1 MAQSEHSPLHI
12 VCLATYFKGADF
24 MRECK
29 SHGCRVILVTK
40 EKMLHEDWPRESL
53 DDVIAVPNDAG
64 PALMI
69 DLVAFLARQTPVDRV
84 VALEEFDVV
93 TAALV
98 REHLCL
104 PGLSSSSAKVFR
116 DKLSMA
122 VNSQRAGIDVPP
134 FVPFLNG
141 AEVDAFMERVPG
153 PWVIKPRSDVSAIGI
168 KKVDNPADVRA
179 IVDEMNQRENL
190 RERASYYVL
199 AKFIGGEVFHVDS
212 IVNDGNVLFAG
223 VNQYGRPPMQVAHQ
237 GGAYISRTVRRGS
250 PDEKT
255 LTTINR
261 KLIKALGLDHGATH
275 AEFIKSD
282 EDGKFYFLE
291 IASRVGGAYIAD
303 VLEAATGVNIWKEW
317 ARIEI
322 SNGATPKKIKPVRK
336 DYAGI
341 ILSLARQEQPDTSA
355 YDDQE
360 VVYRVKKKHHAGM
373 IIRSPKLERVDELLN
388 AYAGRF
394 VQDFVAVVPPP
405 ERPE

>member
-1 MAQSEHSPLHI
+1 
-12 VCLATYFKGADF
+12 
-24 MRECK
+24 
-29 SHGCRVILVTK
+29 
-40 EKMLHEDWPRESL
+40 
-53 DDVIAVPNDAG
+53 
-64 PALMI
+64 
-69 DLVAFLARQTPVDRV
+69 
-84 VALEEFDVV
+84 
-93 TAALV
+93 
-98 REHLCL
+98 
-104 PGLSSSSAKVFR
+104 
-116 DKLSMA
+116 
-122 VNSQRAGIDVPP
+122 
-134 FVPFLNG
+134 
-141 AEVDAFMERVPG
+141 
-153 PWVIKPRSDVSAIGI
+153 
-168 KKVDNPADVRA
+168 
-179 IVDEMNQRENL
+179 
-190 RERASYYVL
+190 
-199 AKFIGGEVFHVDS
+199 
-212 IVNDGNVLFAG
+212 
-223 VNQYGRPPMQVAHQ
+223 MQVAHQ

-303 VLEAATGVNIWKEW
+303 VLEAATGINIWKEW

-322 SNGATPKKIKPVRK
+322 SNGATPSKIKPVRK

-388 AYAGRF
+388 SYAGRF